1 MSYYLLPVSIHPPAS
16 GPPRLLDDARP
27 TAREAVARLLIAAAP
42 QRAASVDGELQT
54 PLHRAAACGHLGALR
69 LLVAAAP
76 AAAALPDLWGSL
88 PLHWAARVPGGAAAV
103 AALLAAAPWAARTPN
118 GSGETPLL
126 LAAEADE
133 ASALALLAAAPA
145 AAALPAGD
153 RSPHARCLPLHVA
166 ARFGRPALVAA
177 LLETAPASAS
187 RAGLHDQL
195 PLHYAAAGRQPGHH
209 AVRRM
214 VRGRRRPARRGVAAL
229 RGRPVLPLSPF
240 RLKHPC
246 TAETVA
252 SRP

>member
-1 MSYYLLPVSIHPPAS
+1 MSMSYYLLPVSIHPPAS

-27 TAREAVARLLIAAAP
+27 TAREAVVRLLIAAAP

-54 PLHRAAACGHLGALR
+54 PLHRTAACGHLGALR
-69 LLVAAAP
+69 LLLAAAP

-177 LLETAPASAS
+177 LLEAAPASAS

-214 VRGRRRPARRGVAAL
+214 VRGRRRPARGASPPSRACL
-229 RGRPVLPLSPF
+229 WRRCCLLP
-240 RLKHPC
+240 
-246 TAETVA
+246 
-252 SRP
+252 